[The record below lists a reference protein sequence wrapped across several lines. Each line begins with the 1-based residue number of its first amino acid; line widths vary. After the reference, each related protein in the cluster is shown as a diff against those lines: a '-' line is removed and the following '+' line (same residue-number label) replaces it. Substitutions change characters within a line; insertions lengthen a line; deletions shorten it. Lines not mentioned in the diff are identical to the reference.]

1 MIKNNKDSE
10 GGRERRGKETF
21 IVTPKSHV
29 AYGSNYI
36 LLSIH
41 RQYVW
46 YRRNG
51 WYSNSNPRNCIY
63 LFNLRILIGFHSFR
77 LCWHT
82 GSAFFRAHRGGFFQ
96 SSNSEIEKIVD
107 FFWVK
112 RGKKIVQKLNLWS
125 IFFFIHAVTLTKLM
139 YHKLKYGKKNVGK
152 NGDKK
157 RFTAVAVAFVGICT
171 RGSI

>member
-51 WYSNSNPRNCIY
+51 WYSNSNLRNCIY
-63 LFNLRILIGFHSFR
+63 LFNLRILIGFHSFW

-82 GSAFFRAHRGGFFQ
+82 GSAFFRAHRGGVLSIIKQWNWENRWLFLG
-96 SSNSEIEKIVD
+96 ET
-107 FFWVK
+107 W
-112 RGKKIVQKLNLWS
+112 KKIVQKLNLWS
-125 IFFFIHAVTLTKLM
+125 IFFSSMLLRSLSSCIINWNM
-139 YHKLKYGKKNVGK
+139 EKKCW
-152 NGDKK
+152 KK
-157 RFTAVAVAFVGICT
+157 R
-171 RGSI
+171 R